1 MSFSKQMVWLWVT
14 LGVWSTGLAQ
24 IDVSLRLRTF
34 GVAAYGAQADGSIC
48 TRAFAAA
55 IDAAAKAGGGRVDVP
70 KGTWVTGPIH
80 LRSNVELHLEEGATL
95 SFTDNPADYLP
106 VVRSSWGGLECMNYS
121 PLVYAFGCTNV
132 AVTGAGT
139 LAPQMGTWTKWAV
152 KPRTAKHMAA
162 LCQLYQ
168 WADADLPVAERD
180 MTKIDE
186 SNLRPQL
193 MLFNQC
199 GDVRVEGI
207 RIRESP
213 LWCVHFLQCENV
225 RVKGLDI
232 RARGFNN
239 DGIDIECSRNVLV
252 EDCHLDQ
259 GDDGFVIKSGRD
271 RDGRRRGIP
280 VENVEIRNCHL
291 VNGLTLL
298 GVGSEVSG
306 GVRNIH
312 LHDCTVDEVGRLFQ
326 IKTSRR
332 KGAFVE
338 GVAFDHVTCGK
349 AKIGFEIATDIEY
362 QYKDIPSRET
372 NVVTRIE
379 NVSIADVQ
387 IGHCRDLVRFVGD
400 PQLPPRNIR
409 LANVTCPRV
418 TGRRERIENVLIED
432 LDKLREQV
440 RAREAQGSMPTVSGL
455 RDGNKDGSI
464 AALLARL
471 RADGTWGGVDYET
484 NERGYWPSAYGHL
497 TPLRKL
503 AEEVYRTKTAPDAR
517 VVEAFHR
524 ALDWWLAKDPMNSNW
539 WWNEI
544 GVPQTLGEA
553 CLLFTEPLTA
563 EERAGVVRIL
573 KRADASKCRTGQNH
587 VWLERVRLIRAL
599 IEDDPS
605 EARKA
610 VDAIAGEIF
619 LSDSEGIR
627 SDWCFHQHGRQ
638 PQFGNYGLSYAMN
651 MTRLAAELQG
661 TSYAFPSEKL
671 QLLRNLLE
679 HGLRWVCWKG
689 HFDVS
694 AMGRQLMPE
703 AQVLKASAARLAL
716 TEYGKM
722 DPSFPRDEPRGFRY
736 FDKSAYAVYRTDRWM
751 ASIRMATRD
760 IIGVETW
767 INSENTKGGHLADG
781 CLLVY
786 ATGREYE
793 DVYPLWNDWRML
805 PGITSYKGL
814 KPSQSHGVKKGGGAN
829 DSDFVR
835 GYETKDAAVVE
846 MELKREGLRALKS
859 WRLTPTAI
867 CCEGREIAG
876 TNPKHAVVTTV
887 EQAHAASN
895 VEIFPSANGFLKV
908 LNGEIGYVIEA
919 DESICHRAV
928 EDRTGDFR
936 TFNLKQPSCPKAGKI
951 LSIWIDHGV
960 QPKNASY
967 RYWVLPA
974 TTRAE
979 LLAFDGR
986 QPVPTRP

>member
-1 MSFSKQMVWLWVT
+1 MR
-14 LGVWSTGLAQ
+14 GLIA
-24 IDVSLRLRTF
+24 
-34 GVAAYGAQADGSIC
+34 IC
-48 TRAFAAA
+48 
-55 IDAAAKAGGGRVDVP
+55 
-70 KGTWVTGPIH
+70 
-80 LRSNVELHLEEGATL
+80 L
-95 SFTDNPADYLP
+95 
-106 VVRSSWGGLECMNYS
+106 
-121 PLVYAFGCTNV
+121 
-132 AVTGAGT
+132 
-139 LAPQMGTWTKWAV
+139 
-152 KPRTAKHMAA
+152 
-162 LCQLYQ
+162 
-168 WADADLPVAERD
+168 
-180 MTKIDE
+180 
-186 SNLRPQL
+186 
-193 MLFNQC
+193 
-199 GDVRVEGI
+199 
-207 RIRESP
+207 
-213 LWCVHFLQCENV
+213 
-225 RVKGLDI
+225 
-232 RARGFNN
+232 
-239 DGIDIECSRNVLV
+239 
-252 EDCHLDQ
+252 
-259 GDDGFVIKSGRD
+259 GFVCS
-271 RDGRRRGIP
+271 
-280 VENVEIRNCHL
+280 
-291 VNGLTLL
+291 TLL
-298 GVGSEVSG
+298 S
-306 GVRNIH
+306 
-312 LHDCTVDEVGRLFQ
+312 HDL
-326 IKTSRR
+326 
-332 KGAFVE
+332 
-338 GVAFDHVTCGK
+338 GK
-349 AKIGFEIATDIEY
+349 
-362 QYKDIPSRET
+362 
-372 NVVTRIE
+372 V
-379 NVSIADVQ
+379 
-387 IGHCRDLVRFVGD
+387 
-400 PQLPPRNIR
+400 
-409 LANVTCPRV
+409 
-418 TGRRERIENVLIED
+418 
-432 LDKLREQV
+432 REQL
-440 RAREAQGSMPTVSGL
+440 RARESLGGTPTIVGKLYSQKDNSIPALLERLG
-455 RDGNKDGSI
+455 KDG
-464 AALLARL
+464 
-471 RADGTWGGVDYET
+471 TFEGVDYVT
-484 NERGYWPSAYGHL
+484 NERGYWPVAVGHL
-497 TPLRKL
+497 LPLRRL
-503 AEEVYRTKTAPDAR
+503 AEEVYRTRVSPDPK

-524 ALDWWLAKDPMNSNW
+524 VLGWWLAQDPRNTNW

-544 GVPQTLGEA
+544 GVPQYLGEA

-619 LSDSEGIR
+619 LSDNEGIR

-638 PQFGNYGLSYAMN
+638 PQFGNYGLSYVMN
-651 MTRLAAELQG
+651 MVRLANELQG
-661 TSYAFPSEKL
+661 TSYAFVPEKMR
-671 QLLRNLLE
+671 LLRGLLE
-679 HGLRWVCWKG
+679 HGLRWVCWKD

-694 AMGRQLMPE
+694 AMGRQLMPG
-703 AQVLKASAARLAL
+703 AQTLKAGATRDALNEYAR
-716 TEYGKM
+716 M
-722 DPSFPRDEPRGFRY
+722 DPSFPVDEPKGFRY

-760 IIGVETW
+760 VIGVETW

-895 VEIFPSANGFLKV
+895 VEIFPPADGLLKV

-928 EDRTGDFR
+928 EDRMGDFR
-936 TFNLKQPSCPKAGKI
+936 SFNLKQPSCLKKGKI

-979 LLAFDGR
+979 LLAFSA
-986 QPVPTRP
+986 QKN